1 MYKII
6 SNNMKNL
13 VFGLGG
19 QELLVVFCILFILII
34 PFYFMIRILMNNNLS
49 TNSKILWL
57 LVIFILSFVD
67 LIVFIYSDD
76 YKRMKGEYV

>member
-1 MYKII
+1 
-6 SNNMKNL
+6 MKNL

-34 PFYFMIRILMNNNLS
+34 PFYFMIKILMNNNLP

-57 LVIFILSFVD
+57 LAIFILSFVG

-76 YKRMKGEYV
+76 YKKMKGEYV

>member
-1 MYKII
+1 
-6 SNNMKNL
+6 MKNL

-19 QELLVVFCILFILII
+19 QELLVLCIVLIFLFIPI
-34 PFYFMIRILMNNNLS
+34 YYMIKILVNKNLP

-57 LVIFILSFVD
+57 LAIFILSFRGF
-67 LIVFIYSDD
+67 IVFLYSDD

>member
-1 MYKII
+1 
-6 SNNMKNL
+6 MKNL